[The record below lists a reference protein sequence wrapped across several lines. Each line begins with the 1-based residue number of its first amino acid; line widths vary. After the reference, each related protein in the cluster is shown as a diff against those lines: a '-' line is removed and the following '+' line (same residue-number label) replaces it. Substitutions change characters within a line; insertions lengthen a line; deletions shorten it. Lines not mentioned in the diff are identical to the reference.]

1 MHFMVVVQKHLENML
16 IYNTINRAIIIN
28 KVVLLTKAKTM
39 LYHNLLYMLL
49 EVNRQINK
57 SQYSVLGM

>member
-1 MHFMVVVQKHLENML
+1 MHFMVVVQKHLENVL
-16 IYNTINRAIIIN
+16 IYNKVNRAIMIN
-28 KVVLLTKAKTM
+28 KVVLLPKAKTM

-57 SQYSVLGM
+57 SQHSVLGM